1 MTITIEEEVQIPFSF
16 DYKETANR
24 VINAA
29 IDSENFPYE
38 SEINLF
44 LVDNETIAKMNQNYR
59 EIERPTDVLSFP
71 MIAYDTPGDFSKIE
85 DSTEDNFNPDTGEL
99 ILGDIVISV
108 PKVLEQAEEYGHST
122 EREFAFLITHSMLH
136 LFGYDHMEPEEA
148 AIMEH
153 KQKAILDS
161 LQITR

>member
-44 LVDNETIAKMNQNYR
+44 LVDNETIAEMNQNYR

-85 DSTEDNFNPDTGEL
+85 DRTEDNFNPDTGEL

-136 LFGYDHMEPEEA
+136 LFGYDHMKPEET

>member
-44 LVDNETIAKMNQNYR
+44 LVDNETIAEMNQNYR

-136 LFGYDHMEPEEA
+136 LFGYDHMKPEET
-148 AIMEH
+148 AIMEY

>member
-44 LVDNETIAKMNQNYR
+44 LVDNETIAEMNQNYR

-71 MIAYDTPGDFSKIE
+71 MI
-85 DSTEDNFNPDTGEL
+85 
-99 ILGDIVISV
+99 ILPV
-108 PKVLEQAEEYGHST
+108 
-122 EREFAFLITHSMLH
+122 R
-136 LFGYDHMEPEEA
+136 
-148 AIMEH
+148 
-153 KQKAILDS
+153 IL
-161 LQITR
+161 

>member
-44 LVDNETIAKMNQNYR
+44 LVDNETIAEMNQNYR

-136 LFGYDHMEPEEA
+136 LFGYDHMETEEA

>member
-44 LVDNETIAKMNQNYR
+44 LVDNETIAEMNQNYR

-108 PKVLEQAEEYGHST
+108 PKVLEQAEE
-122 EREFAFLITHSMLH
+122 
-136 LFGYDHMEPEEA
+136 
-148 AIMEH
+148 
-153 KQKAILDS
+153 
-161 LQITR
+161 